1 MTLQRAVQV
10 IGVVLMALV
19 LLGCGSDGDND
30 NGGAVVEEQDAAE
43 DTAEVEEPEA
53 APAVEVMN
61 EAVEIETDARLDNRR
76 QMQISGVTNLPE
88 GTQLQIV
95 VERESSRV
103 RWRSSANVS
112 AEGSFE
118 AGPFGPGSGLPD
130 GTYLIEVNMP
140 PANVQPA
147 SIRERIGERGEHLEG
162 ELVREANHG
171 LGNEVRYRSQVELGD
186 QRSIRYID
194 GS

>member
-1 MTLQRAVQV
+1 
-10 IGVVLMALV
+10 MALA
-19 LLGCGSDGDND
+19 LLGCGSDGDHD
-30 NGGAVVEEQDAAE
+30 IGESEVEGQAPAE
-43 DTAEVEEPEA
+43 ESAEVEETETS
-53 APAVEVMN
+53 PAVAVMDEEV
-61 EAVEIETDARLDNRR
+61 VIETDARLDNRR
-76 QMQISGVTNLPE
+76 QMQVSGTTNLPE
-88 GTQLQIV
+88 GTQLQVV

-103 RWRSSANVS
+103 RWRNRAVVDG
-112 AEGSFE
+112 EGAFE

-130 GTYLIEVNMP
+130 GIYLIEVNMP

-147 SIRERIGERGEHLEG
+147 AVRQRIGERGEHLAG

-171 LGNEVRYRSQVELGD
+171 LGLEVRYRSQVELGD

>member
-10 IGVVLMALV
+10 TGLVLMVLA
-19 LLGCGSDGDND
+19 LLGCGSDGDHD
-30 NGGAVVEEQDAAE
+30 IGESEVEEQA
-43 DTAEVEEPEA
+43 TAEETTAVEETEA
-53 APAVEVMN
+53 APAAAVMEEEVL
-61 EAVEIETDARLDNRR
+61 IETDARLDNRR
-76 QMQISGVTNLPE
+76 QMQVSGTTNLPE
-88 GTQLQIV
+88 GTQLQVV

-103 RWRSSANVS
+103 RWRNSANVDG
-112 AEGSFE
+112 EGGFE

-130 GTYLIEVNMP
+130 GMYLIEVNMP

-147 SIRERIGERGEHLEG
+147 AVREFIGERGEHLEG